1 MADEVEIEMSPL
13 CRTVES
19 DGMTVRIDIYRSS
32 QSGWILEVVDK
43 KGTSI
48 VWNDQFD
55 SDTLALE
62 EFQRTLE
69 QEGMA
74 AIVESDS

>member
-19 DGMTVRIDIYRSS
+19 DGMTVRVDIYRSS
-32 QSGWILEVVDK
+32 QSGWILDVVDEN
-43 KGTSI
+43 GTSI

>member
-19 DGMTVRIDIYRSS
+19 DAITVRVDIYRSL
-32 QSGWILEVVDK
+32 QSGWILEVVDEN
-43 KGTSI
+43 GTSI

-74 AIVESDS
+74 AILESDS